1 VRMIAS
7 DFMTYYRPS
16 RCEMRV
22 FLRHRGEKEAEPSA
36 FEEVLRRL
44 GIQHEQE
51 HLATLGAYVDLSG
64 LTFDMRVR
72 RTLEAITNRV
82 AVIYQPAFQVNTII
96 SGTYVEVVGMPD
108 FLIFDGNGY
117 VIRDSKL
124 SRRIDDDNHPEI
136 LLQVGL
142 YGWLF
147 RKACGSRPKAIQVHS
162 GTNEIINIP
171 YDGGTTALTML
182 AKILALKQLKQ
193 EEYEPVGYS
202 KCGGCGFNERCWAQ
216 AEAASDVALIPDVDQ
231 SLAKALHEIGVCTRE
246 ELLAAFNVT
255 SLNEFKRPVGTR
267 QQKVGKRAERILLFA
282 DAMEKQQEKILA
294 VPAIPSFPNYVMFD
308 LEGMPPQFDDE
319 LDRIYLWGMQVF
331 GDNPTEFM
339 PSVAGFGTNGDK
351 EGWLDFL
358 GKAEQIFQ
366 QYGDIRF
373 VHWAS
378 YEKTYLDRYIK
389 RFGDV
394 DGIAARVKANLLDLL
409 TVARDS
415 VVLPVPSFSLKVIE
429 KYVGYKRTQTVY
441 GGDFSMAMF
450 IEAVET
456 SDEAK
461 RNELM
466 GEILKYNSEDL
477 AATWAVFQWLKS
489 KRP

>member
-1 VRMIAS
+1 MRMIAS

-16 RCEMRV
+16 LCEMRV

-36 FEEVLRRL
+36 FEQVIRRL
-44 GIQHEQE
+44 GIQHERQ

-64 LTFDMRVR
+64 LTFDVRVQK
-72 RTLEAITNRV
+72 TLEAITNRV
-82 AVIYQPAFQVNTII
+82 AVIYQPAFQVKTTM
-96 SGTYVEVVGMPD
+96 SGTKIDIVGMPD

-147 RKACGSRPKAIQVHS
+147 EKACGTRPKGIQVHS
-162 GTNEIINIP
+162 GTNKIVDIS
-171 YDGGTTALTML
+171 YDGGVSALRML
-182 AKILALKQLKQ
+182 ERLLALKQLEQ
-193 EEYEPVGYS
+193 DQYEPVGWS
-202 KCGGCGFNERCWAQ
+202 KCGGCGFNERCWAR
-216 AEAASDVALIPDVDQ
+216 AEAETDVALIPDVDQ
-231 SLAKALHEIGVCTRE
+231 SLAKALHGIGVCTRE

-255 SLNEFKRPVGTR
+255 SLSEFRHFVGTR

-294 VPAIPSFPNYVMFD
+294 VPAISPLPNYVMFD
-308 LEGMPPQFDDE
+308 LEGMPPQFDE

-331 GDNPTEFM
+331 GANPSKFM

-351 EGWLDFL
+351 EGWLAFL
-358 GKAEQIFQ
+358 GNAERLFRD
-366 QYGDIRF
+366 YGDLLF
-373 VHWAS
+373 VHWAP
-378 YEKTYLDRYIK
+378 YEKTYLDRYIN
-389 RFGDV
+389 RYGDV
-394 DGIAARVKANLLDLL
+394 NGIAARVKANLLDLL

-429 KYVGYKRTQTVY
+429 KYVGYKRTQSEY
-441 GGDFSMAMF
+441 GGDWSMAMF

-466 GEILKYNSEDL
+466 GEILKYNREDL
-477 AATWAVFQWLKS
+477 EATWAVFKWLKS
-489 KRP
+489 KSP